1 MIPKR
6 PFWLAMGAALGAGSS
21 LWLERR
27 VRRTV
32 HEAASRLQPD
42 ALASEIGRSAR
53 QMAESTSE
61 RVRSAVSVGRTEM
74 QQHEEELWREL
85 AERRM
90 VPGLPVSPEDDEWLQ
105 GSIGSAPSP
114 PRAEPP
120 SMSIESRPRGTGSP
134 AELTGASAESTP
146 DPAPKSRGRRR
157 KRVRATKSASHLG
170 N

>member
-53 QMAESTSE
+53 LMAESTSE
-61 RVRSAVSVGRTEM
+61 RVRSAVSAGRTEM

-90 VPGLPVSPEDDEWLQ
+90 VPGRPMTPEDDEWLQ
-105 GSIGSAPSP
+105 GSIGPIGSSTAPSP
-114 PRAEPP
+114 
-120 SMSIESRPRGTGSP
+120 SP
-134 AELTGASAESTP
+134 APPPAPLPLSVPPPASGPSAETAA
-146 DPAPKSRGRRR
+146 DPEPKSRGRRR
-157 KRVRATKSASHLG
+157 KRVGAAKSASHLG

>member
-53 QMAESTSE
+53 LMAESTSE

-90 VPGLPVSPEDDEWLQ
+90 VPSRPVSPEDDEWLQ
-105 GSIGSAPSP
+105 GSIGPIGSSPALSPPAPSP
-114 PRAEPP
+114 SPL
-120 SMSIESRPRGTGSP
+120 SGTSSDP
-134 AELTGASAESTP
+134 TP
-146 DPAPKSRGRRR
+146 DPDPEPKGRGRRR
-157 KRVRATKSASHLG
+157 KRVDAAKSASHLG